1 MPFAVAAEEEEGED
15 GTSQGYMLC
24 ITWLLNTQPLSP
36 MMELAWIVLD
46 TLLLGKSSS
55 PLTKAL
61 EDSGL
66 GEELIGGGLDDDLL
80 QSTFAIGMKGIKNR
94 QDVAALEDLILDT
107 LHKLDTDGFSE
118 DEIESNVNT
127 VEFQLREGGG
137 GLRGLEIFLAALK
150 KWNYDLNPMDALV
163 YEGALKELK
172 DEIAKTG
179 SNLFQQVIHDFL
191 ITNNHRVVLE
201 LFPSTTLEAEQ
212 IKDRDIQLSRAI
224 SRMSDEEY
232 QRVIDENIKLKELQ
246 EVEESPEV
254 IATNPALSIS
264 DIDTQSIEYPISVE
278 EDAFKS
284 GIKLITHSVS
294 SSGILYVRFGLDV
307 SMLPYDDIVMLPSL
321 VTLLNEAGTYDQSD
335 AEFRTD
341 IGKVTGGVSAS
352 LEVMSVKPTGWDDD
366 AKVLP
371 GVNMLTILT
380 IHGKCTSDKT
390 MDLFSIFIKILTEI
404 NFEDS
409 KSILVNSL
417 KSSLSSKKTSVASRG
432 DSYANRRIRARYSE
446 KMYGV
451 TSLQDNASILERIES
466 DWTDFALHLEDM
478 RKTIING
485 NRNGMFLDMT
495 GDAFVLEEATE
506 SAKDFLLNKLPLDLG
521 NPSPP
526 APDFRSTEH

>member
-1 MPFAVAAEEEEGED
+1 
-15 GTSQGYMLC
+15 
-24 ITWLLNTQPLSP
+24 
-36 MMELAWIVLD
+36 
-46 TLLLGKSSS
+46 
-55 PLTKAL
+55 
-61 EDSGL
+61 
-66 GEELIGGGLDDDLL
+66 
-80 QSTFAIGMKGIKNR
+80 
-94 QDVAALEDLILDT
+94 
-107 LHKLDTDGFSE
+107 
-118 DEIESNVNT
+118 
-127 VEFQLREGGG
+127 
-137 GLRGLEIFLAALK
+137 
-150 KWNYDLNPMDALV
+150 
-163 YEGALKELK
+163 
-172 DEIAKTG
+172 
-179 SNLFQQVIHDFL
+179 
-191 ITNNHRVVLE
+191 
-201 LFPSTTLEAEQ
+201 
-212 IKDRDIQLSRAI
+212 
-224 SRMSDEEY
+224 MSDEEY
-232 QRVIDENIKLKELQ
+232 QHVIDENIKLKELQ

-254 IATNPALSIS
+254 IGTNPALSIS
-264 DIDTQSIEYPISVE
+264 DIDTQSIEYPILVE

-432 DSYANRRIRARYSE
+432 DSYANRRIRARYSGNIIELLHILCYITLIASVLVRNFIAE

-478 RKTIING
+478 RRVRFKFLMNHKINV
-485 NRNGMFLDMT
+485 FYSLT
-495 GDAFVLEEATE
+495 VYI
-506 SAKDFLLNKLPLDLG
+506 LLP
-521 NPSPP
+521 
-526 APDFRSTEH
+526 RQ